1 MRSVLE
7 WKEIPM
13 LTKSTTVAKT
23 FTAYPL
29 DINEDEPF
37 HPEPYLDS
45 DVTDAYLN
53 APVIGPPLSGS
64 ENAGG

>member
-1 MRSVLE
+1 
-7 WKEIPM
+7 M

-37 HPEPYLDS
+37 HPEAPLEEGAWDSYLDS
-45 DVTDAYLN
+45 
-53 APVIGPPLSGS
+53 PVVGPPPKETG
-64 ENAGG
+64 